1 MKTKLLK
8 EIRKRYEWYFNND
21 GFPVLIDHYKKI
33 VTLYDVEYCTTRF
46 GYKVDDLPTIVKVP
60 LQEWA
65 IRILKTD
72 ILGQYGWNINNV
84 RYKIAVSRLK
94 QKQKNNSK

>member
-8 EIRKRYEWYFNND
+8 KIRKRYEWYFNND
-21 GFPVLIDHYKKI
+21 GFPVLIDHDKKS

-46 GYKVDDLPTIVKVP
+46 NYKVEDLPTIVKVP

-72 ILGQYGWNINNV
+72 ILGQYGWNISNV

-94 QKQKNNSK
+94 KKQKNNSK

>member
-1 MKTKLLK
+1 MRTKLLK
-8 EIRKRYEWYFNND
+8 KIRKRYEWYFNND
-21 GFPVLIDHYKKI
+21 GYPVLIDHYKKL
-33 VTLYDVEYCTTRF
+33 VTLYDVEYCAKRY
-46 GYKVDDLPTIVKVP
+46 GYKVEDLPILIKVP

-72 ILGQYGWNINNV
+72 ILGEYGWTIGKV

-94 QKQKNNSK
+94 QKQKNISK

>member
-8 EIRKRYEWYFNND
+8 KIRKRYEWYFNND
-21 GFPVLIDHYKKI
+21 GFPVLIDHYKKS

-46 GYKVDDLPTIVKVP
+46 NYKVEDLPTIVKVP

-72 ILGQYGWNINNV
+72 ILGQYGWNISNV

>member
-8 EIRKRYEWYFNND
+8 KIRKRYEWYFNND

-33 VTLYDVEYCTTRF
+33 VTLYDVEYCTTRL

-65 IRILKTD
+65 IRILKID

>member
-8 EIRKRYEWYFNND
+8 KIRKRYEWYFNND
-21 GFPVLIDHYKKI
+21 GFPVLIDHYKKS

-46 GYKVDDLPTIVKVP
+46 NYKVEDLPTIVKVP

-72 ILGQYGWNINNV
+72 ILSQYGWNISNV

-94 QKQKNNSK
+94 KKQKNNSK